1 MKIILGGNV
10 GKLIL
15 KHSPGNNFEVFL
27 QQQVEIKPSSRAR
40 FQKNQPSSIV
50 ILKCPKSEEFNK
62 GRQETI

>member
-27 QQQVEIKPSSRAR
+27 QQQVKNKPSSRAR
-40 FQKNQPSSIV
+40 APKKKLSSSTQMCQEV
-50 ILKCPKSEEFNK
+50 RSSTK
-62 GRQETI
+62 GAEETI